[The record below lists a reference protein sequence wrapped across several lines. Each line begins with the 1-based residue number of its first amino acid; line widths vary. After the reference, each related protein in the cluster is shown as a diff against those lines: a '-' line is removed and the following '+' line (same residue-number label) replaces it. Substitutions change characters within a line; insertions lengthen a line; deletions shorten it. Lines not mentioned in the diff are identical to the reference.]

1 MVNGRIRHTSDRPVG
16 KPVLHW
22 HLSDD
27 DVRKYTEKFGFD
39 QVNKLLA
46 SKKRT
51 KFQETLLVALLLY
64 SRSTREKDLAGKLV
78 FTLVA
83 IESILLRDE
92 NESIQQNI
100 GERMAFINTN
110 VVEERLKIIRN
121 MKAAYALCSKF
132 VHHGHTIQERQAM
145 WRFMIDAWALF
156 TSLAKISQR
165 FESKEDLID
174 NLEAMK
180 LS

>member
-1 MVNGRIRHTSDRPVG
+1 
-16 KPVLHW
+16 
-22 HLSDD
+22 
-27 DVRKYTEKFGFD
+27 
-39 QVNKLLA
+39 
-46 SKKRT
+46 
-51 KFQETLLVALLLY
+51 
-64 SRSTREKDLAGKLV
+64 
-78 FTLVA
+78 
-83 IESILLRDE
+83 
-92 NESIQQNI
+92 
-100 GERMAFINTN
+100 
-110 VVEERLKIIRN
+110 
-121 MKAAYALCSKF
+121 LCSKF